1 MGFSVVAIDVDV
13 GLRNLGLE
21 NCVNHTFIEV
31 LNDDKERQR
40 NKGKKE
46 RERVVERELWHVCAG
61 PLVTLPREGKHIF
74 YFSRVHVE
82 PDINEVFAQV
92 TLLPEPNVEL
102 CDEDEFVVL
111 ACDGIWYSSYR
122 FSFVTTPMVF
132 HSRHISPASV
142 VPSKLVGHV
151 RFGGAVLAKNQK
163 LPTPLF

>member
-1 MGFSVVAIDVDV
+1 MSVYDLPPKILCRVINFMLKRPALNFLCFSITKFENEFVFDVM
-13 GLRNLGLE
+13 
-21 NCVNHTFIEV
+21 
-31 LNDDKERQR
+31 
-40 NKGKKE
+40 
-46 RERVVERELWHVCAG
+46 
-61 PLVTLPREGKHIF
+61 
-74 YFSRVHVE
+74 VE
-82 PDINEVFAQV
+82 PDTNEVFAQV

-132 HSRHISPASV
+132 HSRHMVVSFEENKVYVYNSRSPASV